1 MFSFR
6 CRSWW
11 DVRLVGERVKMKEV
25 GQRRERRRDGREG
38 KREGG
43 KRERGRE
50 RKHTSGCR
58 DCDAFANN

>member
-1 MFSFR
+1 M
-6 CRSWW
+6 
-11 DVRLVGERVKMKEV
+11 RLVGERVKMKEV